1 MEKLYIKSTLLKKE
15 KMEESEILEYF
26 PKKYLPRDAQIAVL
40 TGIEKAIKQ
49 GKKYI
54 LIQAPTGVGK
64 SAIAYTVMKYFGE
77 GYVCTATKSL
87 QDQYLADF
95 PDLLTVKGRSN
106 YICKTRND
114 GKTCDLG
121 ACVVQDLMCSR
132 KPGTKETKY
141 PAYYSERDH
150 CTKYWTG
157 PTGDPERCDY
167 WIDKAKALN
176 NFGVVHN
183 YQYLLHE
190 ANFAGD
196 FVGRKILISDEGH
209 NIEAMII
216 AFIKVPIVYENLTLI
231 NKFLGDF
238 KIQFVTPDSDMENE
252 QKLRL
257 HAGWLMKLREAAIL
271 AEENIKKLAKEELD
285 IKINLEHSV
294 ATVKDSE
301 ISDIQEKIRGK
312 IQRLDDLNMDLQ
324 KVNSLRMSKI
334 EPFLKDISKNL
345 DNWVVKEE
353 FFEKGSGL
361 KSIEFQPVRISQ
373 YAYDRY
379 LRLGNINVIMSATI
393 LNPAV
398 VANDLGI
405 NPAEIEYLEIP
416 PVYPKEKNKVFNLGI
431 ANFKYYNDETPEEE
445 EEFYKEVVERID
457 MILELFPE
465 DKGIIHCATY
475 RISDFIEKYSAYK
488 DRLIFH
494 NSANREEKLQEH
506 LSRIGEGTVLVSP
519 SMTEGVDL
527 KDDLSRFQVMIKVPY
542 PDLADTRI
550 SRRKELEEKM
560 KLRPLSYVYKTAI
573 VIIQAIGRSVRT
585 ETDYA
590 VTFTLDTR
598 FTSFAIQ
605 QPELMRLFTR
615 HVRNNKEIS
624 KLEGMKGKDAFFLN
638 KLTRKIFRKAEH
650 RQKSRHIKRMFN

>member
-1 MEKLYIKSTLLKKE
+1 MG
-15 KMEESEILEYF
+15 ESEILEYF
-26 PKKYLPRDAQIAVL
+26 PKKYLPRDAQVAVL
-40 TGIEKAIKQ
+40 AGIEQAINQ

-64 SAIAYTVMKYFGE
+64 SAIAYAVMRYFGE

-106 YICKTRND
+106 YVCKTRND

-121 ACVVQDLMCSR
+121 ACVVQELMCSR

-157 PTGDPERCDY
+157 PAGDPERCEY

-231 NKFLGDF
+231 NKYLDEF
-238 KIQFVTPDSDMENE
+238 KIKFVTPDPEMDNE
-252 QKLRL
+252 QRMRL

-271 AEENIKKLAKEELD
+271 AEENIKKLAKEELQK
-285 IKINLEHSV
+285 KIDLEQGLET
-294 ATVKDSE
+294 AKGSE
-301 ISDIQEKIRGK
+301 IQDIQEKIQGK

-324 KVNSLRMSKI
+324 KLSSQRANKI

-353 FFEKGSGL
+353 FFEKGGGL
-361 KSIEFQPVRISQ
+361 KGIEFQPVRISR

-379 LRLGNINVIMSATI
+379 LRLGNINIIMSATI
-393 LNPAV
+393 LNPDM

-405 NPAEIEYLEIP
+405 NPAEIEYIEIP
-416 PVYPKEKNKVFNLGI
+416 PVYPIEKNKVFNLGI
-431 ANFKYYNDETPEEE
+431 ANFKYYKDETPEEE

-457 MILELFPE
+457 MLLDLSPE
-465 DKGIIHCATY
+465 DKGIIHCSTY

-488 DRLIFH
+488 DRLICH

-506 LSRIGEGTVLVSP
+506 LSRTGEGTVLVSP

-527 KDDLSRFQVMIKVPY
+527 KDDLSRFQIIIKVPY

-624 KLEGMKGKDAFFLN
+624 NLESMKGKDAYFLN
-638 KLTRKIFRKAEH
+638 KLTKKIVRKAEH

>member
-1 MEKLYIKSTLLKKE
+1 MG
-15 KMEESEILEYF
+15 ESEILKCF
-26 PKKYLPRDAQIAVL
+26 PKKYPPRDAQIAVL
-40 TGIEKAIKQ
+40 EGIEQAIKQ

-64 SAIAYTVMKYFGE
+64 SAISYAVMKYFGE

-106 YICKTRND
+106 YVCKTRND

-121 ACVVQDLMCSR
+121 ACVIQELMCSR

-196 FVGRKILISDEGH
+196 FVGRKVLISDEGH

-238 KIQFVTPDSDMENE
+238 KIQFVTPKPEMDNE
-252 QKLRL
+252 QRVRL
-257 HAGWLMKLREAAIL
+257 HAGWLMKLREATTL

-285 IKINLEHSV
+285 IKIDLEHSL
-294 ATVKDSE
+294 ATAKASE
-301 ISDIQEKIRGK
+301 IPDIQEKIQGK
-312 IQRLDDLNMDLQ
+312 ILRLDDLHIELQ
-324 KVNSLRMSKI
+324 KVNSLRTNKI
-334 EPFLKDISKNL
+334 EPFIKDISKNL
-345 DNWVVKEE
+345 NNWVVKEE
-353 FFEKGSGL
+353 FFETGGGL

-379 LRLGNINVIMSATI
+379 LRLGEINIIMSATI
-393 LNPAV
+393 LNPAM

-405 NPAEIEYLEIP
+405 NSAEIEYIEIP

-431 ANFKYYNDETPEEE
+431 ANFKYLKDETPEEE

-457 MILELFPE
+457 MILELFPG

-475 RISDFIEKYSAYK
+475 KISEHIEKYSVYK

-506 LSRIGEGTVLVSP
+506 LSRTGEETVLVSP

-527 KDDLSRFQVMIKVPY
+527 KEDLSRFQIIIKVPY

-550 SRRKELEEKM
+550 ARRKELEEKM
-560 KLRPLSYVYKTAI
+560 GIKPLSYVYKTAI
-573 VIIQAIGRSVRT
+573 AIIQAIGRSVRT

-598 FTSFAIQ
+598 FVAFAIQ
-605 QPELMRLFTR
+605 QSKLMDAFSQ
-615 HVRNNKEIS
+615 HVRDKKELLKI
-624 KLEGMKGKDAFFLN
+624 EGMKGKSVDFLK
-638 KLTRKIFRKAEH
+638 KLAKRIYRKAEK
-650 RQKSRHIKRMFN
+650 REKARHMKKMFS